1 MKSRF
6 VKFLICLVI
15 VALIV
20 CIYILVTRYVRRN
33 LISDGP
39 GMVYSFRD
47 YELNGGDWQEL
58 WQEDGV
64 VLSFEDEILRVI
76 IGEDEIETNY
86 TDDLQTVYQIGE
98 TVVIIPERK
107 DLPFQC
113 LLFHKEDIDGREV
126 TFLTGFADLEAKEFV
141 TEFVREDLEK
151 LLPEGYYSEYVN
163 RLDGK

>member
-6 VKFLICLVI
+6 VRFLICLAI
-15 VALIV
+15 LALII
-20 CIYILVTRYVRRN
+20 CIYLLVTRYVRRN

-58 WQEDGV
+58 WQEDGMI
-64 VLSFEDEILRVI
+64 LSFEDEILRVI

-86 TDDLQTVYQIGE
+86 ADDLQTFYRIGE
-98 TVVIIPERK
+98 TMVIVPERK

-113 LLFHKEDIDGREV
+113 LLFHKEDIDGSEV
-126 TFLTGFADLEAKEFV
+126 AFLTGFSDMDAKEFV

-151 LLPEGYYSEYVN
+151 LLPENYYSEYVN
-163 RLDGK
+163 RQESK